1 MHLRLVTGDY
11 LVGCLA
17 QILVDVET
25 VDGMTRRVDC
35 FGPKTIRSLVLIK
48 HGSCGFNQ
56 CPILPL
62 HNAILLWCIWSGE
75 LMLDSFF
82 IKIFLN
88 IGVSKF
94 RAIVTSNILDLQ
106 LKFILSSSNEFLD
119 NPLYFAFIMH
129 KEYPSEMRKI
139 INYNKTIFIT
149 ANANVG
155 DWPEEIHV

>member
-1 MHLRLVTGDY
+1 VHLRLVTGDY

-62 HNAILLWCIWSGE
+62 HYTILLRGIWSGE
-75 LMLDSFF
+75 FKLDPFF
-82 IKIFLN
+82 IKKFLN
-88 IGVSKF
+88 IGVS
-94 RAIVTSNILDLQ
+94 
-106 LKFILSSSNEFLD
+106 EF
-119 NPLYFAFIMH
+119 
-129 KEYPSEMRKI
+129 
-139 INYNKTIFIT
+139 
-149 ANANVG
+149 
-155 DWPEEIHV
+155 